1 MLAIFNIKPMND
13 GKFVDTLK
21 KNYGERVKEI
31 PTGLEIQVSVSDVTV
46 KEFTRLGQTVNNNR
60 GTVLTAT
67 IYVFDKMFYGPF
79 YYYSFEDKKFN
90 SYSRLD
96 KYLLV
101 YTTGM
106 TASDEKVSRI
116 KLSNN
121 TTLFEELQSH
131 ISQVLVAN
139 MSSKTVVAVCDINVG
154 EKDVEV
160 IEVEDIR
167 CLIEYVAKMEAY
179 TNAEL
184 ERVMI
189 GE

>member
-1 MLAIFNIKPMND
+1 MLAVFNIKPMND
-13 GKFVDTLK
+13 GKFVETLK
-21 KNYGERVKEI
+21 KNYGDRVKEI
-31 PTGLEIQVSVSDVTV
+31 STGLEIQVSVSDVV
-46 KEFTRLGQTVNNNR
+46 IKEFTRLGQTVNNNR
-60 GTVLTAT
+60 TTVLTAI
-67 IYVFDKMFYGPF
+67 IYVFNKSFYGPF

-90 SYSRLD
+90 NYSKLD

-106 TASDEKVSRI
+106 TASDEKISRI

-131 ISQVLVAN
+131 ISQVLVSN
-139 MSSKTVVAVCDINVG
+139 MGNKTVVAVCDINLG

-167 CLIEYVAKMEAY
+167 CLVEYVAKMDVY